1 MKVRLKAPER
11 IPVVVGHLGV
21 GGCVDLRRACA
32 TRCCGRGGE
41 PADLGRP
48 ANSCC
53 CNAVVLLKD

>member
-21 GGCVDLRRACA
+21 DGCVDLRRACA

-41 PADLGRP
+41 LVELGRRTAAAATP
-48 ANSCC
+48 
-53 CNAVVLLKD
+53 